1 MCLIDELTKK
11 PQKFRMFTGM
21 TGAEFDQL
29 CTGVQK
35 KLPDASCA
43 GWSTRGYR

>member
-1 MCLIDELTKK
+1 MCLIDKLTKN
-11 PQKFRMFTGM
+11 PRKFRMFTGM

-35 KLPDASCA
+35 KP
-43 GWSTRGYR
+43 GVRSTSMQVRR